1 MTVRTLVDTDS
12 VQIIANKW
20 LEDVRQY
27 QTNVDTLFK
36 HGTINA
42 ALANIGTSTQT
53 TIIVT
58 ENTAV
63 NANTDLTS
71 YPNITWRCLGAGKLT
86 PATGITLTLYS
97 PDTID
102 CHPYQQCLDA
112 SSGTIAFAKPG
123 WVWPG
128 WFGATP
134 GASASAGKTAMQKL
148 AAAFGSVG
156 GGIRWPGYTIQADD
170 TIAFTGPVHIKGI
183 GWDASILESTADASQ
198 KHGLTFSKSCIIEDI
213 QVKTSSSLTVNRTMK
228 AISFD
233 SPATA
238 NQYMRVKNLKTRG
251 FNIGVYADGGSSY
264 NIDQAR
270 FENLDIQVS
279 GPASSYVGSCFNV
292 NRTTQM
298 EADLLT
304 LDQNGCGD
312 HAIYC
317 IANKNLSITR
327 PKIRNASTTSSQA
340 IKVVGFS
347 SGSTIFKNWSIVEP
361 DIEDCY
367 NGILLTS
374 TSSEALHSASIRGG
388 SLKGITCEAG
398 IPGAI
403 TVTLTD
409 TSRIRNLT
417 VEDVHMEN
425 IGVRGIHT
433 AAAAG
438 ATCDQIQAK
447 NITAYNWSTSSTG
460 TYSFFGQDSTG
471 TYYHVHLEDIT
482 ADGNSAGRTI
492 LNTNSLATSVKRL
505 SYKNLIERNVTTS
518 GFPITTSGQSGAG
531 QNLNFAFGNEIY
543 LSNSGACTYT
553 TATNAVPGQDYVI
566 IGANANSTITDNS
579 TFGLSGSWT
588 SASDGSL
595 VLHCLDSTPRF
606 IELKRNTV

>member
-12 VQIIANKW
+12 TQIVANKW
-20 LEDVRQY
+20 LDDVRQY
-27 QTNVDTLFK
+27 QQNVDTLWK

-42 ALANIGTSTQT
+42 ALANIGTATQT
-53 TIIVT
+53 TIVVT

-63 NANTDLTS
+63 NANTDLTA
-71 YPNITWRCLGAGKLT
+71 YPNISWRFLGAGKLT
-86 PATGITLTLYS
+86 PATGVTLILYS
-97 PDTID
+97 GDTID
-102 CHPYQQCLDA
+102 CPPYQQCLDA
-112 SSGTIAFAKPG
+112 SSGTITFAKAG

-134 GASASAGKTAMQKL
+134 GVSASAGKTALQKL
-148 AAAFGSVG
+148 AAAFSTVG
-156 GGIRWPGYTIQADD
+156 GGIHYPGYTIQSDD
-170 TIAFTGPVHIKGI
+170 TITFTGPVHIKGLH
-183 GWDASILESTADASQ
+183 WDSSILESTADAST
-198 KHGLTFSKSCIIEDI
+198 KHGLVFTKSCVIEDL
-213 QVKTSSSLTVNRTMK
+213 QVKTSSGLASNRSMK
-228 AISFD
+228 AINFD

-238 NQYMRVKNLKTRG
+238 NQMMVIRNFKSRG

-264 NIDQAR
+264 NIDTAR

-292 NRTTQM
+292 NRITQLA
-298 EADLLT
+298 ADLLT

-340 IKVVGFS
+340 VKVVGFG
-347 SGSTIFKNWSIVEP
+347 SGSTTFKNWSIAEA

-367 NGILLTS
+367 NGILFTTTS
-374 TSSEALHSASIRGG
+374 TEQLSNG
-388 SLKGITCEAG
+388 SLREIHMKGITCEAG

-409 TSRIRNLT
+409 TSRIRNLLIET
-417 VEDVHMEN
+417 VHMEN
-425 IGVRGIHT
+425 VGVRGIHT

-447 NITAYNWSTSSTG
+447 DITAYNWSTSSSG
-460 TYSFFGQDSTG
+460 TYSLFGQDSTG

-482 ADGNSAGRTI
+482 ADGNSTGRTI

-566 IGANANSTITDNS
+566 IGANANSTITDNA
-579 TFGLSGSWT
+579 TFGLSGNWT

-606 IELKRNTV
+606 IELQRNTV